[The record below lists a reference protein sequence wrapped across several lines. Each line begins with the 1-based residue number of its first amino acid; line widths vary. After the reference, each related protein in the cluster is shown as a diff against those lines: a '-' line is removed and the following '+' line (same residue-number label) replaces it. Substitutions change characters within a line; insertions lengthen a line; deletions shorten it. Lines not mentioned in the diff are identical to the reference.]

1 MASAGASGILT
12 VVDQRS
18 YINIET
24 LRGKNPTGIH
34 SGLREVYGEK
44 TVARITVCGAQTVA
58 RSTVC
63 GAQRVARSTVC
74 GAQTVDRSTVCGAQT
89 VARSTV
95 CGAQTVAR
103 STVCGAQA
111 VARSTVS
118 RWAARF
124 REELGTINDDPKI
137 GRTKTSIDERSVK
150 LVADFLAQNLRG
162 TCEEMSQA
170 TVISPTSVFRIL
182 TKNLQKK
189 EFVPDVSLT
198 V

>member
-63 GAQRVARSTVC
+63 GAQTVARITVC
-74 GAQTVDRSTVCGAQT
+74 VAQT

-137 GRTKTSIDERSVK
+137 GRTKTSTD
-150 LVADFLAQNLRG
+150 
-162 TCEEMSQA
+162 
-170 TVISPTSVFRIL
+170 
-182 TKNLQKK
+182 
-189 EFVPDVSLT
+189 
-198 V
+198 